1 MRRRQLVAVHLF
13 ILFYFFLF
21 CYNKNT
27 CFLWLTFRENNDE
40 VYLTNKPEP
49 KRKPIIERNL
59 ESGESM

>member
-13 ILFYFFLF
+13 ILFLF

-27 CFLWLTFRENNDE
+27 CFLWLTFQENNDE

-49 KRKPIIERNL
+49 KRKSIIERNL